1 MNSESQSK
9 KNQTRR
15 WLNVRLP
22 MSKMGNPVNTLLKPP
37 QDVAREQASHLRL
50 KPPQDVAR
58 DLASH
63 LRLKPQSTQTVQEN
77 VDMRQRLNEL
87 SAETRQWVAGQ
98 VKQLNEQARQMQ
110 TQSRQLGKAL
120 RREARQRRKL
130 VDQIRK
136 SGIDLSQ
143 DLLKRSE
150 NVTGELV
157 EHGGKVTQDLLER
170 SGQAARDLAERSG
183 EFAQQLAERSGKVT
197 HDLARRGEHL
207 LEPVRKRDR
216 NFWSIVGFVAG
227 LALAGFVTYRLVRR
241 RVAGQQADQGEHIEL
256 PQSETW
262 KGMRHRP
269 AGRHLEREGATVA
282 TLQAVDVENTDRPA
296 GAVFIGVLSTKQYH
310 PIDTPLELEDVIY
323 FASAEEAQARGFTAA
338 Q

>member
-9 KNQTRR
+9 KNQARR
-15 WLNVRLP
+15 WLNVPLP
-22 MSKMGNPVNTLLKPP
+22 MSKMGNPVNTLLKRSR
-37 QDVAREQASHLRL
+37 QGA
-50 KPPQDVAR
+50 
-58 DLASH
+58 
-63 LRLKPQSTQTVQEN
+63 QSTQTAQEN
-77 VDMRQRLNEL
+77 VQTTDMRQRLNEL

-110 TQSRQLGKAL
+110 AQSRQLRKAL
-120 RREARQRRKL
+120 LHEARQRRKL
-130 VDQIRK
+130 VRQIRK
-136 SGIDLSQ
+136 SGVDLSQ

-150 NVTGELV
+150 TVTGELV
-157 EHGGKVTQDLLER
+157 ERGGKVTQDLLER

-256 PQSETW
+256 PQSENW
-262 KGMRHRP
+262 KGVRHRP

-282 TLQAVDVENTDRPA
+282 TLQAVDVEGTDRPA

>member
-9 KNQTRR
+9 QNQARR
-15 WLNVRLP
+15 WLNVLLP
-22 MSKMGNPVNTLLKPP
+22 VSKTGNPVNTLLKRSP
-37 QDVAREQASHLRL
+37 QDVARELASRLRL
-50 KPPQDVAR
+50 KPPQGA
-58 DLASH
+58 
-63 LRLKPQSTQTVQEN
+63 QSTQTVQEN

-98 VKQLNEQARQMQ
+98 VQQLNEQARQMQ

-130 VDQIRK
+130 LDQIRK

-157 EHGGKVTQDLLER
+157 ER

-197 HDLARRGEHL
+197 QDLARRGEHL

-216 NFWSIVGFVAG
+216 NFGSIVGFVAG

-241 RVAGQQADQGEHIEL
+241 RMAGQQTDQGEHIEL
-256 PQSETW
+256 PQSGTW

-282 TLQAVDVENTDRPA
+282 TLQAVDVENSDRPA

-310 PIDTPLELEDVIY
+310 PIDTPFELEDVIY
-323 FASAEEAQARGFTAA
+323 FTSAEEAQARGLTAA

>member
-9 KNQTRR
+9 KNQARR
-15 WLNVRLP
+15 RLNVRLP
-22 MSKMGNPVNTLLKPP
+22 RSKMGNPVNTLLKRSP
-37 QDVAREQASHLRL
+37 QDVARELASRLRL
-50 KPPQDVAR
+50 KPPQGA
-58 DLASH
+58 
-63 LRLKPQSTQTVQEN
+63 QSTQTVQEN

-87 SAETRQWVAGQ
+87 SSETRQWVAGQ

-130 VDQIRK
+130 VHQIRK

-157 EHGGKVTQDLLER
+157 ER

-241 RVAGQQADQGEHIEL
+241 RMAGQQADQGEHIEL

-269 AGRHLEREGATVA
+269 EGRHLEREGATVA

-310 PIDTPLELEDVIY
+310 PIDTPLELEDIIY

>member
-9 KNQTRR
+9 KNQARR
-15 WLNVRLP
+15 WLNVPLP
-22 MSKMGNPVNTLLKPP
+22 MSKMGNPVNTLLKRSR
-37 QDVAREQASHLRL
+37 QGA
-50 KPPQDVAR
+50 
-58 DLASH
+58 
-63 LRLKPQSTQTVQEN
+63 QSTQTAQEN

-110 TQSRQLGKAL
+110 AQSRQLRKAL
-120 RREARQRRKL
+120 LHEVRQRRKL
-130 VDQIRK
+130 VRQIRK
-136 SGIDLSQ
+136 SGVDLSQ

-157 EHGGKVTQDLLER
+157 ERGGKVTQDLLER

-241 RVAGQQADQGEHIEL
+241 RVTGQQADQGEHIEL

-296 GAVFIGVLSTKQYH
+296 GAVFVGVLSTKQYH

>member
-9 KNQTRR
+9 KNQARR
-15 WLNVRLP
+15 WLNVLLP
-22 MSKMGNPVNTLLKPP
+22 VSKMGNPVNILLKPP
-37 QDVAREQASHLRL
+37 QDVARELASRLRL
-50 KPPQDVAR
+50 KPPQGA
-58 DLASH
+58 
-63 LRLKPQSTQTVQEN
+63 QSTQTVQEN

-87 SAETRQWVAGQ
+87 SSETRQWVAGQ
-98 VKQLNEQARQMQ
+98 VQQLNEQARQMQ

-157 EHGGKVTQDLLER
+157 ER

-183 EFAQQLAERSGKVT
+183 EFAQQLAERGGKVT
-197 HDLARRGEHL
+197 QDLARRGEHL

-241 RVAGQQADQGEHIEL
+241 RMAGQQADQGEHIEL
-256 PQSETW
+256 PQSGTW

-282 TLQAVDVENTDRPA
+282 TLQAVDVENSDRPA

-323 FASAEEAQARGFTAA
+323 FTSAEEAQARGFTAA

>member
-9 KNQTRR
+9 KSRARR
-15 WLNVRLP
+15 WLNVPLP
-22 MSKMGNPVNTLLKPP
+22 LYKIGNPASQMRLKPP

-50 KPPQDVAR
+50 K
-58 DLASH
+58 
-63 LRLKPQSTQTVQEN
+63 
-77 VDMRQRLNEL
+77 
-87 SAETRQWVAGQ
+87 QWVAGQ
-98 VKQLNEQARQMQ
+98 VQQLNEQARQMQ
-110 TQSRQLGKAL
+110 AQSRQLGKAL
-120 RREARQRRKL
+120 RHEARQRRKL
-130 VDQIRK
+130 VKQIRK

-157 EHGGKVTQDLLER
+157 ELGSKVTQDLVER
-170 SGQAARDLAERSG
+170 SGQAARDLAARSG
-183 EFAQQLAERSGKVT
+183 ALAQQLAERSGEVT
-197 HDLARRGEHL
+197 HDLTRRGEQL

-241 RVAGQQADQGEHIEL
+241 RMARQQADQGEHIEL
-256 PQSETW
+256 PQSETR
-262 KGMRHRP
+262 KGTRHRS
-269 AGRHLEREGATVA
+269 AERHLEREGATVA
-282 TLQAVDVENTDRPA
+282 TLQAVDVESTDRPA

-323 FASAEEAQARGFTAA
+323 FASAEEAQARGFSAA

>member
-9 KNQTRR
+9 KNQARR

-22 MSKMGNPVNTLLKPP
+22 VSKMGNPVNTLLNRSP
-37 QDVAREQASHLRL
+37 QDVARE
-50 KPPQDVAR
+50 
-58 DLASH
+58 LASH
-63 LRLKPQSTQTVQEN
+63 LRSKPPQGTWSTQTVQEN
-77 VDMRQRLNEL
+77 VDVRQRLNEL
-87 SAETRQWVAGQ
+87 SSETRQWVAGQ

-110 TQSRQLGKAL
+110 AQSRQLGKAL

-157 EHGGKVTQDLLER
+157 ER

-241 RVAGQQADQGEHIEL
+241 RMAGQQADQGEHIEL

-310 PIDTPLELEDVIY
+310 PIDTPLELEDIIY

>member
-9 KNQTRR
+9 KNQARR
-15 WLNVRLP
+15 WLNVPLP
-22 MSKMGNPVNTLLKPP
+22 MSKMGNPVNTLLKRSR
-37 QDVAREQASHLRL
+37 QGA
-50 KPPQDVAR
+50 
-58 DLASH
+58 
-63 LRLKPQSTQTVQEN
+63 QSTQTAQEN
-77 VDMRQRLNEL
+77 VQTTDMRQRLNEL

-110 TQSRQLGKAL
+110 AQSRQLRKAL
-120 RREARQRRKL
+120 LHEARQRRKL
-130 VDQIRK
+130 VRQIRK
-136 SGIDLSQ
+136 SGVDLSQ

-157 EHGGKVTQDLLER
+157 ERGGKVTQDLLER

-256 PQSETW
+256 PQSENW
-262 KGMRHRP
+262 KGVRHRP

-282 TLQAVDVENTDRPA
+282 TLQAVDVEGTDRPA

-310 PIDTPLELEDVIY
+310 PIDTPLELEDIIY

>member
-1 MNSESQSK
+1 MNSENQSK
-9 KNQTRR
+9 KNQASR
-15 WLNVRLP
+15 WLNALLRVYTLG
-22 MSKMGNPVNTLLKPP
+22 KPVNTLLK
-37 QDVAREQASHLRL
+37 RLR
-50 KPPQDVAR
+50 QGA
-58 DLASH
+58 
-63 LRLKPQSTQTVQEN
+63 QSTQTAQEN
-77 VDMRQRLNEL
+77 VQTTDMRQRLNEL
-87 SAETRQWVAGQ
+87 SSETRQWVAGQ

-110 TQSRQLGKAL
+110 AQSRQLRKAL
-120 RREARQRRKL
+120 LHEARQRRKL
-130 VDQIRK
+130 VRQIRK
-136 SGIDLSQ
+136 SGVDLSQ

-157 EHGGKVTQDLLER
+157 ERGGKVTQDLLER

-241 RVAGQQADQGEHIEL
+241 RVTGQQADQGEHIEL

-282 TLQAVDVENTDRPA
+282 TLQAVDVEGTDRPA

>member
-9 KNQTRR
+9 KNQARR
-15 WLNVRLP
+15 WLNVPLP
-22 MSKMGNPVNTLLKPP
+22 MSKMGNPVNTLLKRSR
-37 QDVAREQASHLRL
+37 QGA
-50 KPPQDVAR
+50 
-58 DLASH
+58 
-63 LRLKPQSTQTVQEN
+63 QSTRTAQEN
-77 VDMRQRLNEL
+77 VQTTDMRQRLNEL
-87 SAETRQWVAGQ
+87 SVETRQWVAGQ

-110 TQSRQLGKAL
+110 AQSRQLRKAL
-120 RREARQRRKL
+120 LHEARQRRKL
-130 VDQIRK
+130 VRQIRK
-136 SGIDLSQ
+136 SGVDLSQ

-157 EHGGKVTQDLLER
+157 ERGGKITQDLLER
-170 SGQAARDLAERSG
+170 SGQAARD
-183 EFAQQLAERSGKVT
+183 LAERSGKVT

-241 RVAGQQADQGEHIEL
+241 RVTGQQADQGEHIEL
-256 PQSETW
+256 PQSENW
-262 KGMRHRP
+262 KGVRHRP

-282 TLQAVDVENTDRPA
+282 TLQAVDVEGTDRPA

>member
-9 KNQTRR
+9 KNQARR
-15 WLNVRLP
+15 WLNVPLP
-22 MSKMGNPVNTLLKPP
+22 MSKMGNPVNTLLKRSR
-37 QDVAREQASHLRL
+37 QGA
-50 KPPQDVAR
+50 
-58 DLASH
+58 
-63 LRLKPQSTQTVQEN
+63 QSTQTAQEN
-77 VDMRQRLNEL
+77 VQTTDMRQRLNEL

-110 TQSRQLGKAL
+110 AQSRQLRKAL
-120 RREARQRRKL
+120 LHEARQRRKL
-130 VDQIRK
+130 VRQIRK
-136 SGIDLSQ
+136 SGVDLSQ

-157 EHGGKVTQDLLER
+157 ERGGKVTQDLLER

-183 EFAQQLAERSGKVT
+183 EFAQQLAERSGAVT

-241 RVAGQQADQGEHIEL
+241 RVAGQQPDQGEHIEL
-256 PQSETW
+256 PQSENW
-262 KGMRHRP
+262 KGIRHRP

-282 TLQAVDVENTDRPA
+282 TLQAVDVEGTDRPA

>member
-1 MNSESQSK
+1 
-9 KNQTRR
+9 
-15 WLNVRLP
+15 
-22 MSKMGNPVNTLLKPP
+22 
-37 QDVAREQASHLRL
+37 
-50 KPPQDVAR
+50 
-58 DLASH
+58 
-63 LRLKPQSTQTVQEN
+63 
-77 VDMRQRLNEL
+77 MRQRLNEL
-87 SAETRQWVAGQ
+87 SSETRQWVAGQ

-110 TQSRQLGKAL
+110 AQSRQLGKAL

-157 EHGGKVTQDLLER
+157 ERGGKVTQDLVER

-241 RVAGQQADQGEHIEL
+241 RMAGQQADQGEHIEL

-310 PIDTPLELEDVIY
+310 PIDTPLELEDIIY

>member
-9 KNQTRR
+9 KNQARR
-15 WLNVRLP
+15 WLNVPLP
-22 MSKMGNPVNTLLKPP
+22 MSKMGNPVNTLLKRSL
-37 QDVAREQASHLRL
+37 QGA
-50 KPPQDVAR
+50 
-58 DLASH
+58 
-63 LRLKPQSTQTVQEN
+63 QSAQTVQEN
-77 VDMRQRLNEL
+77 VDVRQRLNEL

-110 TQSRQLGKAL
+110 AQSRQLRKAL
-120 RREARQRRKL
+120 LHEVRQRRKL
-130 VDQIRK
+130 VRQIRK
-136 SGIDLSQ
+136 SGVDLSQ

-157 EHGGKVTQDLLER
+157 ERGGKVTQDLLER

-241 RVAGQQADQGEHIEL
+241 RVTGQQADQGEHIEL

>member
-1 MNSESQSK
+1 MNSENQSK
-9 KNQTRR
+9 TNQASR
-15 WLNVRLP
+15 WLNELLRVYTLG
-22 MSKMGNPVNTLLKPP
+22 KPVSTLLKRSR
-37 QDVAREQASHLRL
+37 QGA
-50 KPPQDVAR
+50 
-58 DLASH
+58 
-63 LRLKPQSTQTVQEN
+63 QSTQTAQEN
-77 VDMRQRLNEL
+77 VQTTDMRRRLNEL
-87 SAETRQWVAGQ
+87 SSETRQWVAGQ
-98 VKQLNEQARQMQ
+98 VKQLNEQAHQMQ

-157 EHGGKVTQDLLER
+157 EYGGKVTQDLLER
-170 SGQAARDLAERSG
+170 SGQAARDLAERGG

-197 HDLARRGEHL
+197 QDLARRGEHL

-227 LALAGFVTYRLVRR
+227 LGLAGFVTYRLVRR

-282 TLQAVDVENTDRPA
+282 TLQAVDVENSGRPA

>member
-1 MNSESQSK
+1 MNSENQSK
-9 KNQTRR
+9 TNQASR
-15 WLNVRLP
+15 WLNELLRVYTL
-22 MSKMGNPVNTLLKPP
+22 GNPVNTLLK
-37 QDVAREQASHLRL
+37 RLR
-50 KPPQDVAR
+50 QGA
-58 DLASH
+58 
-63 LRLKPQSTQTVQEN
+63 QSTQTAQEN
-77 VDMRQRLNEL
+77 VQTTDMRQRLNEL
-87 SAETRQWVAGQ
+87 SSETRQWVAGQ
-98 VKQLNEQARQMQ
+98 VKQLNEQAHQMQ

-157 EHGGKVTQDLLER
+157 EYGGKVTQDLLER

-197 HDLARRGEHL
+197 QDLARRGEHL

-227 LALAGFVTYRLVRR
+227 LGLAGFVTYRLVRR
-241 RVAGQQADQGEHIEL
+241 RMAGQQADQGEHIEL

-282 TLQAVDVENTDRPA
+282 TLQAVDVENSDRPA

>member
-9 KNQTRR
+9 KNQARR
-15 WLNVRLP
+15 WLNVLLP
-22 MSKMGNPVNTLLKPP
+22 VSKMGNPVNTLLNRSP
-37 QDVAREQASHLRL
+37 QDVARELASHLRL
-50 KPPQDVAR
+50 KPPQGTR
-58 DLASH
+58 
-63 LRLKPQSTQTVQEN
+63 STQTMQEN

-110 TQSRQLGKAL
+110 AQSRQLGKAL

-136 SGIDLSQ
+136 SGVDLSQ

-157 EHGGKVTQDLLER
+157 ERGGKVTQDLVER

-241 RVAGQQADQGEHIEL
+241 RMAGQQADQGEHIEL

-282 TLQAVDVENTDRPA
+282 TLQAVDVEDTDRPA

-310 PIDTPLELEDVIY
+310 PIDTPLELEDIIY

>member
-9 KNQTRR
+9 KNQARR
-15 WLNVRLP
+15 WLNVLLP
-22 MSKMGNPVNTLLKPP
+22 VPKMGNPVNTLLKRSP
-37 QDVAREQASHLRL
+37 QDVARELASHLRL
-50 KPPQDVAR
+50 KPPQGA
-58 DLASH
+58 
-63 LRLKPQSTQTVQEN
+63 QSTQTMQEN

-110 TQSRQLGKAL
+110 AQSRQLGKAL

-136 SGIDLSQ
+136 SGVDLSQ

-310 PIDTPLELEDVIY
+310 PIDTPLELEDIIY

>member
-15 WLNVRLP
+15 SLNVRLP
-22 MSKMGNPVNTLLKPP
+22 YKMGNPINTLLKRSP
-37 QDVAREQASHLRL
+37 QDA
-50 KPPQDVAR
+50 
-58 DLASH
+58 
-63 LRLKPQSTQTVQEN
+63 QSTQTVQEN

-98 VKQLNEQARQMQ
+98 VLQLNEQARQLQ
-110 TQSRQLGKAL
+110 AQSRQLGKAL

-157 EHGGKVTQDLLER
+157 ERGGKVTQDLLER
-170 SGQAARDLAERSG
+170 SGQAAHDLAERSG

-241 RVAGQQADQGEHIEL
+241 RMVGQQADQGEHIEL
-256 PQSETW
+256 PQNETW

-269 AGRHLEREGATVA
+269 AGRHLEREGAAVA

>member
-9 KNQTRR
+9 KNQARR
-15 WLNVRLP
+15 WLNVLLP
-22 MSKMGNPVNTLLKPP
+22 VPKMGNPVNTLLKRSP
-37 QDVAREQASHLRL
+37 QDVARELASHLRL
-50 KPPQDVAR
+50 KPPQGA
-58 DLASH
+58 
-63 LRLKPQSTQTVQEN
+63 QSTQTMQEN

-87 SAETRQWVAGQ
+87 SSETRQWVAGQ

-110 TQSRQLGKAL
+110 AQSRQLGKAL

-183 EFAQQLAERSGKVT
+183 EFAQQLAERSGLTSHLRLKRKIT

-262 KGMRHRP
+262 KGMRRRP
-269 AGRHLEREGATVA
+269 AGRHLER
-282 TLQAVDVENTDRPA
+282 
-296 GAVFIGVLSTKQYH
+296 
-310 PIDTPLELEDVIY
+310 
-323 FASAEEAQARGFTAA
+323 
-338 Q
+338 

>member
-9 KNQTRR
+9 KNQARR
-15 WLNVRLP
+15 WLNVPLP
-22 MSKMGNPVNTLLKPP
+22 MSKMGNPVNTLLKRSR
-37 QDVAREQASHLRL
+37 QGA
-50 KPPQDVAR
+50 
-58 DLASH
+58 
-63 LRLKPQSTQTVQEN
+63 QSTQTAQEN
-77 VDMRQRLNEL
+77 VQTTDMRQRLNEL

-110 TQSRQLGKAL
+110 AQSRQLRKAL
-120 RREARQRRKL
+120 LHEARQRRKL
-130 VDQIRK
+130 VRQIRK
-136 SGIDLSQ
+136 SGVDLSQ

-157 EHGGKVTQDLLER
+157 ERGGKITQDLLER
-170 SGQAARDLAERSG
+170 SGQAARD
-183 EFAQQLAERSGKVT
+183 LAERSGKVT

-241 RVAGQQADQGEHIEL
+241 RVTGQQADQGEHIEL
-256 PQSETW
+256 PQSENW
-262 KGMRHRP
+262 KGVRHRP
-269 AGRHLEREGATVA
+269 AARHLEREGATVA
-282 TLQAVDVENTDRPA
+282 TLQAVDVEGTDRPA

>member
-9 KNQTRR
+9 KNQARR

-22 MSKMGNPVNTLLKPP
+22 VSKMGNPVNTLLNRSP
-37 QDVAREQASHLRL
+37 QDVARELASHLRL
-50 KPPQDVAR
+50 KPPQGA
-58 DLASH
+58 
-63 LRLKPQSTQTVQEN
+63 QSTQTMQEN

-87 SAETRQWVAGQ
+87 SSETRQWVAGQ

-110 TQSRQLGKAL
+110 AQSRQLGKAL

-136 SGIDLSQ
+136 SGINLSQ

-157 EHGGKVTQDLLER
+157 ERGGKVTQDLVER

-241 RVAGQQADQGEHIEL
+241 RMAGQQADQGEHIEL

-310 PIDTPLELEDVIY
+310 PIDTPLELEDIIY

>member
-9 KNQTRR
+9 KNQARR

-22 MSKMGNPVNTLLKPP
+22 VSKMGNPVNTLLNRSP
-37 QDVAREQASHLRL
+37 QDVARELASHLRL
-50 KPPQDVAR
+50 KPPQGA
-58 DLASH
+58 
-63 LRLKPQSTQTVQEN
+63 QSMQTVQEN

-87 SAETRQWVAGQ
+87 SSETRQWVAGQ

-110 TQSRQLGKAL
+110 AQSRQLGKAL

-157 EHGGKVTQDLLER
+157 ERGGKVTQDLL
-170 SGQAARDLAERSG
+170 ERSG
-183 EFAQQLAERSGKVT
+183 EFAQQLAERSGLTSHLRLKRKIT

-241 RVAGQQADQGEHIEL
+241 RVAGQRADQGEHIEL

-262 KGMRHRP
+262 KGTRHRP

-310 PIDTPLELEDVIY
+310 PINTPLELEDVIY

>member
-9 KNQTRR
+9 KNQARR
-15 WLNVRLP
+15 WLNVPLP
-22 MSKMGNPVNTLLKPP
+22 MSKMGNPVNTLLKRSR
-37 QDVAREQASHLRL
+37 QGA
-50 KPPQDVAR
+50 
-58 DLASH
+58 
-63 LRLKPQSTQTVQEN
+63 QSTQTAQEN

-110 TQSRQLGKAL
+110 AQSRQLRKAL
-120 RREARQRRKL
+120 LHEVRQRRKL
-130 VDQIRK
+130 VRQIRK
-136 SGIDLSQ
+136 SGVDLSQ

-157 EHGGKVTQDLLER
+157 ERGGKVTQDLLER

-241 RVAGQQADQGEHIEL
+241 RVTGQQADQGEHIEL

>member
-9 KNQTRR
+9 KNQARR

-22 MSKMGNPVNTLLKPP
+22 MSKMGNPVNTLLNRSP
-37 QDVAREQASHLRL
+37 QDVARELASHLRL
-50 KPPQDVAR
+50 KPPQGA
-58 DLASH
+58 
-63 LRLKPQSTQTVQEN
+63 QSTQTVQEN

-110 TQSRQLGKAL
+110 AQSRQLGKAL

-136 SGIDLSQ
+136 SGVDLSQ

-157 EHGGKVTQDLLER
+157 ERGGKVTQDLVER
-170 SGQAARDLAERSG
+170 SGQAARDLVERSG

-241 RVAGQQADQGEHIEL
+241 RMAGQQADQGEHIEL

>member
-9 KNQTRR
+9 KNQARR

-22 MSKMGNPVNTLLKPP
+22 VSKMGNPVNTLLNRSP
-37 QDVAREQASHLRL
+37 QDVARELASHLRL
-50 KPPQDVAR
+50 KPPQGA
-58 DLASH
+58 
-63 LRLKPQSTQTVQEN
+63 QSTQTMQEN
-77 VDMRQRLNEL
+77 VDMRQRMNEL
-87 SAETRQWVAGQ
+87 SSETRQWVAGQ

-110 TQSRQLGKAL
+110 AQSRQLGKAL

-157 EHGGKVTQDLLER
+157 ERGGKVTQDLVER

-241 RVAGQQADQGEHIEL
+241 RMAGQQADQGEHIEL

-310 PIDTPLELEDVIY
+310 PIDTPLELEDIIY

>member
-9 KNQTRR
+9 KNQARR

-22 MSKMGNPVNTLLKPP
+22 MSKMGNPVNTLLK
-37 QDVAREQASHLRL
+37 RS
-50 KPPQDVAR
+50 PQDVAR
-58 DLASH
+58 DLASQ
-63 LRLKPQSTQTVQEN
+63 LRLKPPQGTRSTQTVQEN

-87 SAETRQWVAGQ
+87 SSETRQWVAGQ

-136 SGIDLSQ
+136 SGVDLSQ

-157 EHGGKVTQDLLER
+157 ERGGKVTQDLVER

-241 RVAGQQADQGEHIEL
+241 RMAGQQADQGEHIEL

-310 PIDTPLELEDVIY
+310 PIDTPLELEDIIY

>member
-9 KNQTRR
+9 KNQARR
-15 WLNVRLP
+15 WLNVPLP

-50 KPPQDVAR
+50 K
-58 DLASH
+58 
-63 LRLKPQSTQTVQEN
+63 
-77 VDMRQRLNEL
+77 
-87 SAETRQWVAGQ
+87 QWVAGQ

-110 TQSRQLGKAL
+110 IQSRQLGKAL
-120 RREARQRRKL
+120 RREARQRRRL
-130 VDQIRK
+130 VKQIRK

-150 NVTGELV
+150 NVTGELL
-157 EHGGKVTQDLLER
+157 ERGGQAARNLAERSGALAQQLAERSGQTSHLRLKRKVTQDLLER
-170 SGQAARDLAERSG
+170 SGQAAHDLAERSG
-183 EFAQQLAERSGKVT
+183 EFAQQLAERSGMVT
-197 HDLARRGEHL
+197 QDLARRGEHL

-241 RVAGQQADQGEHIEL
+241 RVVGQQADQGEHIEL